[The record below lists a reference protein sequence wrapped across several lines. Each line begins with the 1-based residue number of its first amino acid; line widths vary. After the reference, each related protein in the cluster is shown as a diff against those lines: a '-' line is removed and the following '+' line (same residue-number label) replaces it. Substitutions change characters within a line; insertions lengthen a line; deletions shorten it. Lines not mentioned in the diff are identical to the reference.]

1 MTWTTAIF
9 LRLGC
14 TGSDKKLNA
23 RVNSDTSERR
33 VGGSWLFPVGN
44 VNFGE
49 NEYTNGA
56 TQTNYFPGT
65 FVPLSYLGFE
75 PAGFRIF
82 QMTGYTYNTGEITG
96 CSTGNAADCKA
107 PQFVNGIPSEYD
119 SARSPTSEV
128 VDIQG
133 PLL

>member
-1 MTWTTAIF
+1 M
-9 LRLGC
+9 
-14 TGSDKKLNA
+14 
-23 RVNSDTSERR
+23 
-33 VGGSWLFPVGN
+33 GN

-107 PQFVNGIPSEYD
+107 PQFVNDIPSEYD
-119 SARSPTSEV
+119 SARSPSPEV

-133 PLL
+133 LYSTIASGTKQTGAGRSGNGVRHAFCLVNSNANSW